1 MRRTRE
7 QIHWWSRKSFH
18 SLVTRDSLGFT
29 RRVLQ
34 PVKITES
41 RRRAR
46 GAQTSS
52 TRSAE
57 RVMEAED
64 GSCPSSR
71 RERSKQEGSSS
82 SLFSGLKEHA
92 KEFMEATPEQHK
104 K

>member
-1 MRRTRE
+1 
-7 QIHWWSRKSFH
+7 
-18 SLVTRDSLGFT
+18 
-29 RRVLQ
+29 
-34 PVKITES
+34 
-41 RRRAR
+41 
-46 GAQTSS
+46 
-52 TRSAE
+52 
-57 RVMEAED
+57 MEAED